1 MAEERVGGDQSME
14 DILAS
19 IRRIISEDGTETGS
33 LEPHGR
39 GDAPLADAKAPA
51 SPVAGGG
58 SVSGLPEP
66 QSGASG
72 TEGRHGHDD
81 LADIVEG
88 GPDPLGAAGVVASEA
103 LGSTTER
110 KADLPPIDA
119 ARAALERVA
128 GAGTEESARLIRT
141 PSLTERLSLRERMA
155 SLDFK
160 NNRVGG
166 QAQSEVVAVAR
177 RETAAVET
185 QPSGEA
191 SASAEV
197 KTTEADGSGST
208 GPAAPKESATTSA
221 SEGVGERS
229 GGDVTL
235 GAVRKPL
242 GAVPEPAPGKQV
254 APGGR
259 DAGLLKP
266 DGDRS
271 SAAGAAQVAAVKDG
285 EVIGIA
291 PSDFKGAGNGHEPAG
306 GAPQSGGR
314 SEAKGPL
321 AEKSGDTPLGAR
333 PAGALSVKPVNRAG
347 DAPEAGKSAVG
358 IKEERGGTAARV
370 APGAS
375 PSEEKKPAIPSSNA
389 VGVAALNEAG
399 RGREETREPPRELVE
414 AARGALHGDS
424 KSEGRTEEARPAS
437 GSPSL
442 EDVVRDA
449 LQPVLKKWLDENL
462 PKLIEKQLR
471 EEVGRALGK
480 MKPNAGG

>member
-1 MAEERVGGDQSME
+1 
-14 DILAS
+14 
-19 IRRIISEDGTETGS
+19 
-33 LEPHGR
+33 LEPQ
-39 GDAPLADAKAPA
+39 A
-51 SPVAGGG
+51 
-58 SVSGLPEP
+58 E
-66 QSGASG
+66 ASG
-72 TEGRHGHDD
+72 SEGRHGHDD

-88 GPDPLGAAGVVASEA
+88 GPDPLAAAGVVASEA
-103 LGSTTER
+103 LGSTPER
-110 KADLPPIDA
+110 KAELPPIDA

-160 NNRVGG
+160 SNRVGG
-166 QAQSEVVAVAR
+166 QAQSEVEPVAR
-177 RETAAVET
+177 REAVALEP
-185 QPSGEA
+185 QPSGDV

-197 KTTEADGSGST
+197 KAPEAGGPGST
-208 GPAAPKESATTSA
+208 GPAAPKESTTKSA

-242 GAVPEPAPGKQV
+242 GAVLEPAPGKQA
-254 APGGR
+254 APGAR
-259 DAGLLKP
+259 EAGLVKP
-266 DGDRS
+266 DGERS
-271 SAAGAAQVAAVKDG
+271 SAAGAAQVVAVKDG

-291 PSDFKGAGNGHEPAG
+291 PSDFKGAGSGHEPAG
-306 GAPQSGGR
+306 GTPQSGTR
-314 SEAKGPL
+314 SEGKEPL
-321 AEKSGDTPLGAR
+321 AEKAGDKPLGAR

-358 IKEERGGTAARV
+358 IKEERGGAAATIAPV
-370 APGAS
+370 APVAS
-375 PSEEKKPAIPSSNA
+375 PPEEKKPAIPSSNA

-399 RGREETREPPRELVE
+399 RRREETREPPRELVE
-414 AARGALHGDS
+414 AARDALHGDS
-424 KSEGRTEEARPAS
+424 KDEGKTEEARPAS

-449 LQPVLKKWLDENL
+449 LQPVLKKWLDENM

-480 MKPNAGG
+480 MKRNAGG